1 MPNLGLQS
9 LFMESFNP
17 ISLILCCGGLIFVIA
32 GYIQQRF
39 RPKQINNFYGYS
51 TRKSMRDQ
59 ESWDFAQAY
68 SSRQM
73 QKMGVGI
80 VLLGGLAWLAD
91 IHSIWGIGVGII
103 FFVLCQLLMLAEIE
117 QVLKK
122 RFPKK

>member
-1 MPNLGLQS
+1 
-9 LFMESFNP
+9 
-17 ISLILCCGGLIFVIA
+17 
-32 GYIQQRF
+32 
-39 RPKQINNFYGYS
+39 
-51 TRKSMRDQ
+51 
-59 ESWDFAQAY
+59 
-68 SSRQM
+68 M

-103 FFVLCQLLMLAEIE
+103 IFVLCPLLMLVEIE